1 LVSGDHSFILVERL
15 RFSPSMLRPEA
26 ATIGQNKSK
35 VNFGILHEKG
45 WGPHLPA
52 SAVAR
57 WF

>member
-1 LVSGDHSFILVERL
+1 
-15 RFSPSMLRPEA
+15 MLRPEA